1 MNTNIDY
8 KRGVLFIRINGVLVG
23 NKIEKFESEVIPIIL
38 GLGSRYV
45 TINVYELE
53 LIDSRGINSIIKLS
67 NIVSR
72 YDGKLAIC
80 EINDSIKENFKNS
93 DVFDYCFKTKNE
105 LTSLG
110 VFSI

>member
-1 MNTNIDY
+1 MSTNIDY
-8 KRGVLFIRINGVLVG
+8 RRGVLFIRINGVLVG
-23 NKIEKFESEVIPIIL
+23 NKISQFESEVIPIIL

-45 TINVYELE
+45 TINLYDLE
-53 LIDSRGINSIIKLS
+53 LIDRRGINSIIKIS

-80 EINDSIKENFKNS
+80 EINDNIKENFRNS
-93 DVFDYCFKTKNE
+93 DVFEYCFKTKNE

-110 VFSI
+110 VFTI